1 MRPLANIDMPDTEPS
16 PLVTHDGLSLGYDPM
31 DQLHDEF
38 LILVKSLVQAPDPS
52 VAAALDALALN
63 ACEHFGAEDRW
74 MNESAFPA
82 RACHIDEHA
91 AVMRSIEGVQRRVSR
106 GDFAAARQLATALLE
121 WFPGHA
127 DHLDS
132 ALAHWMCKRRLGGTP
147 VVLRRHIQPSAAI
160 PAL

>member
-1 MRPLANIDMPDTEPS
+1 MTEMPHTES
-16 PLVTHDGLSLGYDPM
+16 SSLLKHDGLSLGYAPM

-38 LILVKSLVQAPDPS
+38 IGLVKALAQAPDHA

-63 ACEHFGAEDRW
+63 AREHFDAEDQW

-82 RACHIDEHA
+82 RTCHIDEHA
-91 AVMRSIEGVQRRVSR
+91 AVMRSIEGVQHRVSC
-106 GDFAAARQLATALLE
+106 GDFAAARRLADALLE

-127 DHLDS
+127 DYLDS

-147 VVLRRHIQPSAAI
+147 IVVHRRLQPPVAV
-160 PAL
+160 PTH